1 MKGLKRSVKELDP
14 SYVMDGVARGTGSL
28 ARHTVGG
35 IADSASLLTE
45 TFSKNMAVLSLD
57 RNYAQR
63 RDRFKALPGAST
75 TFTGGVESAVVK
87 LISGVLEGVTGIV
100 QKPIRGAEKD
110 GVEGFA
116 KGIGKGLLGL
126 LVKPVIGLSDAATDV
141 MIGVKGT
148 VEAGHYMS
156 GVLAHTQ
163 MRPRRV
169 FYTYDKVFRSYNL
182 ADSTASALM
191 IRTSLSGEIYL
202 SHCDMG
208 GRVAI
213 LSVKKFLLLSE
224 DGKQE
229 LLIKFKQMKYAE
241 LRKVA
246 HQGGVLHWGVFIF
259 LKFVNKAGSEV
270 EVVTSEDKE
279 LAVDLCLQIKGG
291 INQAANNRETE

>member
-1 MKGLKRSVKELDP
+1 
-14 SYVMDGVARGTGSL
+14 
-28 ARHTVGG
+28 
-35 IADSASLLTE
+35 
-45 TFSKNMAVLSLD
+45 
-57 RNYAQR
+57 
-63 RDRFKALPGAST
+63 
-75 TFTGGVESAVVK
+75 
-87 LISGVLEGVTGIV
+87 
-100 QKPIRGAEKD
+100 
-110 GVEGFA
+110 
-116 KGIGKGLLGL
+116 
-126 LVKPVIGLSDAATDV
+126 
-141 MIGVKGT
+141 
-148 VEAGHYMS
+148 
-156 GVLAHTQ
+156 
-163 MRPRRV
+163 
-169 FYTYDKVFRSYNL
+169 
-182 ADSTASALM
+182 
-191 IRTSLSGEIYL
+191 
-202 SHCDMG
+202 MG